1 MKDDNDCPANVKVVN
16 WEETEEQDTEELHPL
31 LFTTFFVT
39 RERNMWNHQR
49 CNRYRILAGTCLF
62 ENFEVE
68 LKRHATPLEVVPDNE
83 TFRFGPGVVKKS
95 SIAVIFPVAV
105 GRNVSFLRA
114 RFLDEEVP
122 LLISMGVAKR
132 LGSVIDVA
140 QRTIEFRNFQNARVP
155 LEVVA
160 GHLTVDVQRE
170 HASAL
175 QTQLTTQ
182 MWERSQGQ
190 EAAILRPSSEELGVD
205 SSSIIHHVAMTATPP
220 QDSCHHPTDTA
231 HVQTDVSSRHFQ
243 SSGLL
248 NHLAYG
254 VYGRFRAGELLP
266 VRRWRRRP
274 VDALAHRM
282 RHEGDFSIMVSGS
295 PDPRE
300 RTTRS
305 KVRRLEVSN
314 RQQTNHF
321 WQP

>member
-1 MKDDNDCPANVKVVN
+1 M
-16 WEETEEQDTEELHPL
+16 
-31 LFTTFFVT
+31 
-39 RERNMWNHQR
+39 
-49 CNRYRILAGTCLF
+49 
-62 ENFEVE
+62 
-68 LKRHATPLEVVPDNE
+68 
-83 TFRFGPGVVKKS
+83 
-95 SIAVIFPVAV
+95 
-105 GRNVSFLRA
+105 
-114 RFLDEEVP
+114 
-122 LLISMGVAKR
+122 ISMGVAKQ

-140 QRTIEFRNFQNARVP
+140 QRTIEFRNFQNARV
-155 LEVVA
+155 LFEVVA
-160 GHLTVDVQRE
+160 GHLTVDIQRE
-170 HASAL
+170 HGSAL
-175 QTQLTTQ
+175 QKQLTTQ
-182 MWERSQGQ
+182 MWEQARQGQ
-190 EAAILRPSSEELGVD
+190 EATILRPYSEELGVD

-254 VYGRFRAGELLP
+254 VYGRFRACELLP